1 MVKASSSFLCELR
14 TLVVTPLNV
23 FLWLVLTVLM
33 TIAGPF
39 GTSSTW
45 SYSFRALNWL
55 IVIGLAI
62 VISLG
67 LKLVITRRYPRISVL
82 NRGLLIS
89 VGMVLIYAP
98 ILILITRLT
107 AVLRE
112 NPATPWP
119 MMFFYVAAVSLSIA
133 IAQWLLQL
141 QQKAPPRLLERLPQ
155 SRWGNV
161 IRLSSSDHYVEVVT
175 DKGVETLL
183 MRFADA
189 LAELEGIDGTR
200 VHRSHWVARQAV
212 LGQSRENGRVFLDL
226 IDGARVPVSRGYL
239 DAAKQAGLVEERA
252 A

>member
-1 MVKASSSFLCELR
+1 LVKASSSFLCELR

-55 IVIGLAI
+55 IVIGLA
-62 VISLG
+62 
-67 LKLVITRRYPRISVL
+67 ITRRYPRISVL